1 MKLSKDL
8 LNIIVCPVSGGKL
21 IYDQEKSVLISEQA
35 GLAYPVIDGIPM
47 LLASEAIK
55 LDIREQAKESSPVKK
70 RA

>member
-21 IYDQEKSVLISEQA
+21 IYDQEKSALISEQA

>member
-21 IYDQEKSVLISEQA
+21 VYDTEKSILVSQQA

-55 LDIREQAKESSPVKK
+55 LDAKHAEESSPVKK

>member
-8 LNIIVCPVSGGKL
+8 LSIIVCPVSGGKL
-21 IYDQEKSVLISEQA
+21 IYDKERSVLISQQT

-47 LLASEAIK
+47 LLASEAVK
-55 LDIREQAKESSPVKK
+55 LDVKERESSPLKK

>member
-8 LNIIVCPVSGGKL
+8 LSIIVCPVSGGKL
-21 IYDQEKSVLISEQA
+21 VYDKEKSVLVSQQA

-55 LDIREQAKESSPVKK
+55 LDIRERQNSSPLKK

>member
-8 LNIIVCPVSGGKL
+8 LSIIVCPVSGGKL
-21 IYDQEKSVLISEQA
+21 IYDKEKSILISQQA
-35 GLAYPVIDGIPM
+35 GLVYPVIDGIPM

-55 LDIREQAKESSPVKK
+55 LDAKEDKESSPLKK